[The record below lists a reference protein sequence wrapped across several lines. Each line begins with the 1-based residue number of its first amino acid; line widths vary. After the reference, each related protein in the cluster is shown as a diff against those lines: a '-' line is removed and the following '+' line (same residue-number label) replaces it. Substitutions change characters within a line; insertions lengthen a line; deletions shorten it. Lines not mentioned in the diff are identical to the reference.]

1 MNDQTARPF
10 VPPFRTTNADLQ
22 TAAPLPVLA
31 PVLDPHGRIP
41 DTIDARL
48 ADLARRAQGGD
59 RAARNGLFL
68 ALWPRCVPMLGA
80 IRRSDRWRAREGRA
94 WTFDDVEQEAFPIFC
109 ELVAQWRSDQDR
121 FAGYFFTRFR
131 FRLTD
136 LLRSWTIPIRAVAS
150 LPGELDLVAGEDQA
164 DEPRLLIDTL
174 FAALSD
180 RDRRLLAQRIVEGRT
195 DAEIAAANGVSVKTV
210 RRWRTAAFARAR
222 ALLRESRESL
232 RS

>member
-10 VPPFRTTNADLQ
+10 VPPISTSDAGMPTHRA
-22 TAAPLPVLA
+22 VLA

-41 DTIDARL
+41 DSIDARL

-59 RAARNGLFL
+59 LAARNGLFL
-68 ALWPRCVPMLGA
+68 ALWPRCAPLLGA

-109 ELVAQWRSDQDR
+109 ELVAEWRGDQDR

-136 LLRSWTIPIRAVAS
+136 LLRSWTIPIRAVS
-150 LPGELDLVAGEDQA
+150 PLSGELDVIAGKDQTG
-164 DEPRLLIDTL
+164 ELRLLIDSL
-174 FAALSD
+174 FASLGE
-180 RDRRLLAQRIVEGRT
+180 RDRRILVQRIIEGRT

-210 RRWRTAAFARAR
+210 RRWRKAAFARAQV
-222 ALLRESRESL
+222 LLRESRETL
-232 RS
+232 RL